1 VTGASEPVWLGVD
14 IGTQGCR
21 GVAVDS
27 SGRHLAAAEVPLAG
41 RRQDGRHE
49 QDPLGWVN
57 ATFGVLH
64 AVRGQLTAQD
74 GAPDDHD
81 PHIGGLA
88 ICATSGTMLVADDRL
103 HPLTAGIMYDD
114 ARAAPQAAR
123 LGDVWAEC
131 AQRNGYH
138 VQPTWALPKLAWCC
152 ESQPSTRAG
161 RLFHVADYV
170 GSHLAGVPLPTDSSH
185 ALKSGYDL
193 VRDGWPAE
201 EFERAGIPATML
213 PPVAR
218 PGTVVGGIGAEA
230 AELTGIPIGTPIV
243 AGMTDGCAS
252 QIAAGTVHVGQWNSA
267 LGTTLVLKGVSR
279 DLIRDPDGAVYSHRH
294 PDGGWFPGGASS
306 SGSAALAA
314 AFPGVD
320 PAELD
325 RWAEPLL
332 PTEVI
337 AYPLASRGER
347 FPFVRPDAEPFRSG
361 MPGSEAELAAAL
373 LQGVAFV
380 ERLCLS
386 HLTDLGADTSGTL
399 SFTGG
404 ATASGLW
411 NQLRADVLGREIR
424 LPLHPEAAAGMAIVA
439 AAQGGSVADA
449 AGAMVTVHRMVEPR
463 ADRSARWHEI
473 YLAMVDELERRGYIR
488 ASLASAAR
496 AA

>member
-1 VTGASEPVWLGVD
+1 VTGAPDPVWLGVD

-21 GVAVDS
+21 GVAMDS

-41 RRQDGRHE
+41 RRRDGRHE
-49 QDPLGWVN
+49 QDPRDWVA
-57 ATFGVLH
+57 ATFGVLR
-64 AVRGQLTAQD
+64 AVRDQLAD
-74 GAPDDHD
+74 GGGGPGGPDV
-81 PHIGGLA
+81 GGLA

-103 HPLTAGIMYDD
+103 HPLTVGIMYDD
-114 ARAAPQAAR
+114 ARAAAQAGR
-123 LGDVWAEC
+123 LAEVWAEC
-131 AQRNGYH
+131 AQRNGYRI
-138 VQPTWALPKLAWCC
+138 QPTWALAKLAWCC

-161 RLFHVADYV
+161 RLFHVADFV

-201 EFERAGIPATML
+201 EFERAGIPAIML
-213 PPVAR
+213 PPVVR
-218 PGTVVGGIGAEA
+218 PGTVVGRIGDDA
-230 AELTGIPIGTPIV
+230 ADSTGIPAGTPIV

-252 QIAAGTVHVGQWNSA
+252 QIAAGTVHPGQWNSA
-267 LGTTLVLKGVSR
+267 LGTTLVLKGVSAE
-279 DLIRDPDGAVYSHRH
+279 LVSDPDGAVYSHRH

-314 AFPGVD
+314 AFPGV
-320 PAELD
+320 PPTELD
-325 RWAEPLL
+325 RWAEPLM
-332 PTEVI
+332 PTDLI

-347 FPFVRPDAEPFRSG
+347 FPFVRPDAEPFRSAE
-361 MPGSEAELAAAL
+361 PGSAAELAAAL

-386 HLTDLGADTSGTL
+386 HLADLGADTSGAL

-404 ATASGLW
+404 ATSSALW
-411 NQLRADVLGREIR
+411 NQLRADVLGREIL
-424 LPLHPEAAAGMAIVA
+424 LPRHPEAAAGMAIIA
-439 AAQGGSVADA
+439 AAHGESIA
-449 AGAMVTVHRMVEPR
+449 AAATAMVSGYRTVQPR
-463 ADRSARWHEI
+463 AEHAARWQEI
-473 YLAMVDELERRGYIR
+473 YLSMIDQLERRGYIR